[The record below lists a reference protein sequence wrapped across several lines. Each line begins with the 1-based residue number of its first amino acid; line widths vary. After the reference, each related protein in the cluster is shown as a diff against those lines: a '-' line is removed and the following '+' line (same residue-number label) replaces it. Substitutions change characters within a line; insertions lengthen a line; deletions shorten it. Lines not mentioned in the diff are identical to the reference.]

1 MKYTKLKRMIF
12 LALCCD
18 MGLFSKKLIAPAANV
33 ITEALHVPGGIAT
46 AFSLMFLVVAAMLAP
61 GFGTAAAMGAV
72 QSVIAF
78 SFGMVGSMG
87 ALAPIGYI
95 APGLCIDCVMWIAKR
110 LKIPGELTL
119 LISNMLASACACLT
133 ANLIVFHLEGLV
145 LLLYLALS
153 MTSGACCGLLAD
165 TLVKRLAAYM
175 GESKTKEAHA

>member
-1 MKYTKLKRMIF
+1 MKRSKLKRMIF

-87 ALAPIGYI
+87 ALAPVGYI
-95 APGLCIDCVMWIAKR
+95 APGLCIDCVTWFAKQ
-110 LKIPGELTL
+110 LKLSGELAML
-119 LISNMLASACACLT
+119 MSNMLASACACLT
-133 ANLIVFHLEGLV
+133 ANLIVFHLSGLV

-153 MTSGACCGLLAD
+153 MTSGACCGLLANA
-165 TLVKRLAAYM
+165 LVKRLAAYTGM
-175 GESKTKEAHA
+175 KETGEAHA